1 MNKELFGLA
10 GMVFIGIPNA
20 MLTALFFYVGI
31 GKLGY
36 IVDEEQGKL
45 IVLIIAGGIA
55 IGFLLAE
62 ILIHSYKKT
71 TIFDKIFVYSM
82 LTILCLINW
91 GAGYYRNQEEVRYS
105 KEQALLKAQNDPR
118 YIAALQDKVDI
129 KRDMLND
136 KLGDNDTEARIGISE
151 ATAAANAI
159 VKEYLNIYEGGRSS
173 WLSKFIIS
181 GGFLLVTALF
191 GFCCYMWLEG
201 KKENGNT
208 TIVRRRKKYIK
219 RKKKSRIGFGR
230 NLNGKPKDDIQQL
243 LSEGYANIEIASMV
257 GCSPSYVSQVKNNK
271 A

>member
-10 GMVFIGIPNA
+10 GMIFIGIPNA

-36 IVDEEQGKL
+36 VMDEEHAKW

-62 ILIHSYKKT
+62 ILIHSYKRT
-71 TIFDKIFVYSM
+71 NILDKIFVYSM
-82 LTILCLINW
+82 LTVLCLINW
-91 GAGYYRNQEEVRYS
+91 GAGYYRNQEEIRFS
-105 KEQALLKAQNDPR
+105 KEQALLNAQNDPR
-118 YIAALQDKVDI
+118 YQAALQDKIDI

-136 KLGDNDTEARIGISE
+136 KLGDNDAEARIGISE
-151 ATAAANAI
+151 ATAAANQ
-159 VKEYLNIYEGGRSS
+159 VVEEYLNIYEGGRSS
-173 WLSKFIIS
+173 LLSKFIIS
-181 GGFLLVTALF
+181 GGFILVTALF

-201 KKENGNT
+201 KKENGNSR
-208 TIVRRRKKYIK
+208 IYRKRKNVRRKKK
-219 RKKKSRIGFGR
+219 NRIGFGR
-230 NLNGKPKDDIQQL
+230 NLNGKPKEDIQHL